1 MRADNIDEKF
11 CAYLH
16 IKRSNHRFV
25 TWNDNRASSNSGLI
39 IEEIADE
46 DANMDNYTFFKDFV
60 SGKINA
66 WCYPVNISTDEAD
79 VAVPYTVAGLY
90 KDEAEKVYLAL
101 DKTEGTVEAGQP
113 ILFIMDTPENW
124 KEATEEAPAEITP
137 IVFKLDTKF
146 NFNAGSHNGLVG
158 TLVSKPAKEGM
169 VTFVNNTVETVKADE
184 PRTIQGSTAYLDI
197 NACPQIEAGE
207 HALSILLPDVT
218 PDGINSTLEN
228 VSKRGNIYTIDGKLV
243 RANGTLNDINSLG
256 KGLYILNG
264 VKVLVK

>member
-1 MRADNIDEKF
+1 MLEE
-11 CAYLH
+11 
-16 IKRSNHRFV
+16 V
-25 TWNDNRASSNSGLI
+25 EAS
-39 IEEIADE
+39 EENPE
-46 DANMDNYTFFKDFV
+46 FTFFKDFV

-137 IVFKLDTKF
+137 IVFKLNTKF

-158 TLVSKPAKEGM
+158 TLVSKPAKEDM

-218 PDGINSTLEN
+218 PDGINSTLEHI
-228 VSKRGNIYTIDGKLV
+228 SQRGNIYTIDGKLV

>member
-1 MRADNIDEKF
+1 ME
-11 CAYLH
+11 
-16 IKRSNHRFV
+16 
-25 TWNDNRASSNSGLI
+25 
-39 IEEIADE
+39 
-46 DANMDNYTFFKDFV
+46 
-60 SGKINA
+60 
-66 WCYPVNISTDEAD
+66 
-79 VAVPYTVAGLY
+79 
-90 KDEAEKVYLAL
+90 
-101 DKTEGTVEAGQP
+101 
-113 ILFIMDTPENW
+113 TPEDW
-124 KEATEEAPAEITP
+124 KETTEEAPAEITP

-169 VTFVNNTVETVKADE
+169 VTFVNNTMETVKADE
-184 PRTIQGSTAYLDI
+184 PGTIKGNTAYLDI

-207 HALSILLPDVT
+207 HALSILLTDVT

-243 RANGTLNDINSLG
+243 RANGTLNDINYLG